1 MRPTLRELAP
11 VVLASIGARF
21 LAATLDPGGLLL
33 VFAGLVLAIAGMLV
47 RFRTGWGSA
56 PAYPAATFLIAV
68 GVLSVAWIGIR
79 GPAEVP
85 VSDLPLL
92 AAMPV
97 VALALLRREAVLPL
111 PAWLLCVAGGLAIA
125 ALLAALFVTEPPPR
139 VLSERSAATLG
150 AAASRATDFA
160 LLMRIEYALVLVPVV
175 IGVVADSPARARLF
189 ADLWLASATISAAV
203 GCLDRL
209 AGTGITDSLVGPL
222 EGAPVGDRAT
232 GLTFHPNYLGL
243 FAAMALPLGIV
254 RITQT
259 SGLGRL
265 STTTATGILT
275 LGVQL
280 SGSRLALVAALVGVG
295 LLMFLIPRF
304 RSRIALGFLACA
316 AVAVVFLVAAPTGQT
331 ALERLSGDPSAEA
344 ATRERQAIIE
354 EGLEVGLEH
363 PLTGVGFDRI
373 LDSHSVPVQFF
384 QAGGIVALA
393 SLALWALGMG
403 RLGWALSRSPVLP
416 PRSAQLAAALVS
428 GLSGWL
434 LTSLLAPQLAER
446 FMYVPAGVLLGLSLV
461 ASRYKPAPQA
471 SRGEIEPER
480 TLLAPRVGPSAERQ
494 RLTRDR
500 P

>member
-11 VVLASIGARF
+11 VVPASIGAGV
-21 LAATLDPGGLLL
+21 LAATLDPGALWLL
-33 VFAGLVLAIAGMLV
+33 FAALGLAITGMLV
-47 RFRTGWGSA
+47 RFRTGWRSGQG
-56 PAYPAATFLIAV
+56 YPAATFLVGV

-92 AAMPV
+92 AAMPL
-97 VALALLRREAVLPL
+97 VALALIRCEAVLAL

-175 IGVVADSPARARLF
+175 VGVITDSLARARLF
-189 ADLWLASATISAAV
+189 ADLWLASATICAAV

-209 AGTGITDSLVGPL
+209 AGTGITESLVGPL
-222 EGAPVGDRAT
+222 EGRPVGDRAT

-265 STTTATGILT
+265 GTTMATGILT

-295 LLMFLIPRF
+295 LLLFLVPRF
-304 RSRIALGFLACA
+304 RSRVALGVLACA
-316 AVAVVFLVAAPTGQT
+316 AVAVVFLVVAPTGQT
-331 ALERLSGDPSAEA
+331 ALGRLSGDPLAEA
-344 ATRERQAIIE
+344 ATRERQTIIE
-354 EGLEVGLEH
+354 EGLEVGLEY
-363 PLTGVGFDRI
+363 PVTGVGFDRV

-384 QAGGIVALA
+384 LAGGIVALA
-393 SLALWALGMG
+393 SLALWAFGMC
-403 RLGWALSRSPVLP
+403 RLGWVLSRSPVLP
-416 PRSAQLAAALVS
+416 PGSTQLAAALVA

-434 LTSLLAPQLAER
+434 LTSVLAPQLAER
-446 FMYVPAGVLLGLSLV
+446 FMYVPAGLLLGLSLA
-461 ASRYKPAPQA
+461 ASRYKPPPEVAGA
-471 SRGEIEPER
+471 EIEPEP
-480 TLLAPRVGPSAERQ
+480 TLLAPRVEPSAERQ
-494 RLTRDR
+494 GLARDR